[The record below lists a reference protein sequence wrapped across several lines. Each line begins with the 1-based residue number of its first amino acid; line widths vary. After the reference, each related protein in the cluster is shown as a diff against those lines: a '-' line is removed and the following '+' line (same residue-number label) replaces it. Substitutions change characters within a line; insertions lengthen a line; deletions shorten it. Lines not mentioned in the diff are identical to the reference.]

1 MALKNIIPVSTISG
15 FKSIE
20 IHHDDLTNLSWHV
33 NLLVISAFRNG
44 YFPTPGTIMQGLLI
58 NRQVNVSELAFAPM
72 IDLRKSLDTWVS
84 HDLKK
89 EWCNHLVCIEGLS
102 QIGPNIEDLKCHL
115 KNLTGTISLLSMK
128 GIEVNSV
135 GMPLLGMGQQGMPIE
150 VFLPNL
156 LETCFEMLD
165 KVKGLKNIYFVH
177 NNEEVVEKID
187 NEINKLL
194 NRNKDNLDLIRKSG
208 SNNELIELCLK
219 KLFLVRDIV
228 EHEGKEEVEQMIRNI
243 DNHRIR
249 NSEFSLSARKVLE
262 VILTDLN
269 GLTINT
275 KSTNDLIN
283 SLHERNVSKWM
294 ISNFHLVRTFC
305 NSFAH
310 RSTGTVPEIH
320 EDSDIKIFLNSFY
333 RVLSFYVDFHES
345 IKNVKVKTQ
354 KLGIE

>member
-1 MALKNIIPVSTISG
+1 MALKNIIPVSTTSG

-20 IHHDDLTNLSWHV
+20 IHHDDLTNLPWHL

-44 YFPTPGTIMQGLLI
+44 YNPIPGTIMQGLSM
-58 NRQVNVSELAFAPM
+58 NRQVNVSELAATPM

-84 HDLKK
+84 NDLNK

-102 QIGPNIEDLKCHL
+102 QIGSNIEDLKSHL

-128 GIEVNSV
+128 GIDVSTI

-150 VFLPNL
+150 VFLPHL

-177 NNEEVVEKID
+177 NNGEVAEKID
-187 NEINKLL
+187 NEINKILK
-194 NRNKDNLDLIRKSG
+194 RNKDNLDLIRKSV
-208 SNNELIELCLK
+208 SNNELVELCLK
-219 KLFLVRDIV
+219 KLFIIRDII
-228 EHEGKEEVEQMIRNI
+228 EHEGKGDVVQMIRNI
-243 DNHRIR
+243 ENLRIR

-269 GLTINT
+269 SLTKNT
-275 KSTNDLIN
+275 KTTNEMINDL
-283 SLHERNVSKWM
+283 HEKNVSKWM

-305 NSFAH
+305 NSFVH
-310 RSTGTVPEIH
+310 RSPGTVPENH
-320 EDSDIKIFLNSFY
+320 SDSDIKIFLYSFY
-333 RVLSFYVDFHES
+333 RVLCFYVDFHES
-345 IKNVKVKTQ
+345 IKNVKMNFQ
-354 KLGIE
+354 KLEME